1 MNKIF
6 LMMLVVLSFKTTKA
20 QDVPT
25 KESGKKSMLV
35 IDSSNTKVIKT
46 TESKSANK
54 SILNTASKNTSNS
67 NPLVFVQC
75 SGFINKGERCK
86 VKVSPKNGRCFQHQ

>member
-1 MNKIF
+1 
-6 LMMLVVLSFKTTKA
+6 MMLVVLSFNIAKA

-35 IDSSNTKVIKT
+35 IDSTNKEIKT

-54 SILNTASKNTSNS
+54 SILNSASKNTSNS
-67 NPLVFVQC
+67 NLLVFVQC
-75 SGFINKGERCK
+75 SGFVNKRERCK
-86 VKVSPKNGRCFQHQ
+86 VKVSSKNGKCFQHQ